1 MILTVTLNAALDTTY
16 TVDALTPHASHRVR
30 VATRRA
36 GGKGVN
42 VARVLRALGHEVLAT
57 GLIGGAA
64 GDAVEADLRAADV
77 PTAFVRIALE
87 TRRTV
92 TVVDTDATVFNE
104 PGPRVAAAEWER
116 FLAEYARLV
125 AGARAV
131 ALSGSL
137 PPGVPVDAYRT
148 LTDLAASAG
157 VPVVLDTSGD
167 PLLQG
172 LRGRPAVVKPNAD
185 ELRAVVPG
193 SVVAG
198 ARQLLRRGAGAVV
211 VSQGAD
217 GLTLVT
223 ENDVLQAGPP
233 ERVAGNPTGAG
244 DAVVAALVA
253 GLAGGLPLP
262 EMLADGAALGAAA
275 VLAPVAGDIDQA
287 AYRRFRAPRMEEE
300 PCR

>member
-1 MILTVTLNAALDTTY
+1 MILTVTLNTALDTTY
-16 TVDALTPHASHRVR
+16 TVDALTPHAVHRVQ
-30 VATRRA
+30 VATTRA

-42 VARVLRALGHEVLAT
+42 VARVLHALGRDVQAT
-57 GLIGGAA
+57 GLVGGAA
-64 GDAVEADLRAADV
+64 GDSVEADLRVAGV

-92 TVVDTDATVFNE
+92 TVVDADATVFNE

-148 LTDLAASAG
+148 LADMAGG
-157 VPVVLDTSGD
+157 VPVVLDTAGE
-167 PLLQG
+167 PLLLG
-172 LRGRPAVVKPNAD
+172 LPGRPAVVKPNAA
-185 ELRAVVPG
+185 ELREIAPG
-193 SVVAG
+193 SVVDG
-198 ARQLLRRGAGAVV
+198 ARELLKRGAAAVV
-211 VSQGAD
+211 VSRGTD

-223 ENDVLQAGPP
+223 EDEVRQAPPP

-244 DAVVAALVA
+244 DAVVAALAA
-253 GLAGGLPLP
+253 GLAAGVPLA
-262 EMLADGAALGAAA
+262 EILADGVALGAAA
-275 VLAPVAGDIDQA
+275 VLAPLAGDIDEA
-287 AYRRFRAPRMEEE
+287 AYRRFRASRMEEE
-300 PCR
+300 ACR